1 MIIWIHKFLA
11 KEVSAMLYH
20 SELNLISQLA
30 ALNLPVDV
38 SLLPEYRLEEMVATL
53 LKNVNDLQGDC
64 AMSAAEWDK
73 SLHLMMANP
82 KLTAL
87 RVLAYTNQP
96 ENGLVGYC
104 FSDLTPDCGIIAFRG
119 TTGIGWV
126 DNIKGGFLTDTPQQ
140 LKALEFFHAVDAAF
154 NFKQYTLTGHSKG
167 GNNSQYITIVDGSK
181 INRCVTFNS
190 QGFSAEF
197 IRKYANAISANQ
209 GKIIAYESAWDVVNI
224 LLNSIA
230 GKRVVVGGES
240 KLPHNNHPPN
250 RLLDSNG
257 EIRKLD
263 MRHPF
268 YAGFQNFTVSL
279 TLIASKTKQ
288 QFNKNKTTKK

>member
-1 MIIWIHKFLA
+1 
-11 KEVSAMLYH
+11 MLYH

-30 ALNLPVDV
+30 ALDLPVEPAR
-38 SLLPEYRLEEMVATL
+38 LPEYTVGEMVVAL
-53 LKNVNDLQGDC
+53 LKNFKDLQGDC
-64 AMSAAEWDK
+64 AMSAAEWNK
-73 SLHLMMANP
+73 SLHLMMADSQ
-82 KLTAL
+82 LTTL
-87 RVLAYTNQP
+87 KVLAYTNQP

-104 FSDLTPDCGIIAFRG
+104 FSDLTPDSGIIAFRG

-140 LKALEFFHAVDAAF
+140 LKALEFFHTVDTVYD
-154 NFKQYTLTGHSKG
+154 FKQYTLTGHSKG
-167 GNNSQYITIVDGSK
+167 GNNGQYITIVDGTK
-181 INRCVTFNS
+181 INRCITFNS

-197 IRKYANAISANQ
+197 IRKYAQAISANQ

-240 KLPHNNHPPN
+240 KLPHHNHPPN
-250 RLLDSNG
+250 RLLDPRG

-263 MRHPF
+263 LRHPF
-268 YAGFQNFTVSL
+268 YSGFQNFTVSL
-279 TLIASKTKQ
+279 TLIASKAKQ
-288 QFNKNKTTKK
+288 QLEKNKTTKK

>member
-1 MIIWIHKFLA
+1 
-11 KEVSAMLYH
+11 MLYH
-20 SELNLISQLA
+20 SELNLLSQLA
-30 ALNLPVDV
+30 ALDLPVEPT
-38 SLLPEYRLEEMVATL
+38 LLPEYTVGEMVTAL
-53 LKNVNDLQGDC
+53 LHNVKNLQGDC
-64 AMSAAEWDK
+64 AMSAAEWEK
-73 SLHLMMANP
+73 SLHLMAANP
-82 KLTAL
+82 RLTAL
-87 RVLAYTNQP
+87 KVLAYSNQP

-104 FSDLTPDCGIIAFRG
+104 FSDLTPDAGLIAFRG
-119 TTGIGWV
+119 TTGIGWI

-140 LKALEFFHAVDAAF
+140 LKALEFFQAVDAAYT
-154 NFKQYTLTGHSKG
+154 FKQYTLTGHSKG
-167 GNNSQYITIVDGSK
+167 GNNSQYITIVDGRK

-197 IRKYANAISANQ
+197 IRKYAPAISANQ

-240 KLPHNNHPPN
+240 KLPHHNHPPN
-250 RLLDSNG
+250 RLLDARG

-268 YAGFQNFTVSL
+268 YSGFQNFTVSL
-279 TLIASKTKQ
+279 TLMASKAKQ
-288 QFNKNKTTKK
+288 QLEKNKTTKK

>member
-1 MIIWIHKFLA
+1 
-11 KEVSAMLYH
+11 MLYH
-20 SELNLISQLA
+20 SELNLLSQLA
-30 ALNLPVDV
+30 ALDLPVEPA
-38 SLLPEYRLEEMVATL
+38 LLPMYTVGEMVTML
-53 LKNVNDLQGDC
+53 LQNVKALQGDC
-64 AMSAAEWDK
+64 AMSASEWDK
-73 SLHLMMANP
+73 SLHLMMDNP

-87 RVLAYTNQP
+87 RVMAYTNQP
-96 ENGLVGYC
+96 ENGLVAYC
-104 FSDLTPDCGIIAFRG
+104 FSDIIPDCGIIAFRG

-140 LKALEFFHAVDAAF
+140 LKALEFFHTVDTAF

-167 GNNSQYITIVDGSK
+167 GNNGQYITIVDGDK

-197 IRKYANAISANQ
+197 IRKYAPAISANQ

-240 KLPHNNHPPN
+240 KLPHHNHPPN
-250 RLLDSNG
+250 RLLDPHG

-279 TLIASKTKQ
+279 TLIASKAKQ
-288 QFNKNKTTKK
+288 QLEKNKTTKK